1 MTGDFESQG
10 FCVIPGFFNLKR
22 LEQLEHQ
29 ITCIFMMQADKI
41 SDYHGVRARYLEDEQ
56 VDPAAAMRHL
66 CAVMETA
73 DKEALYQAQKMLPR
87 SQGVRGFFSP
97 DLLAQCAVLLGVHP
111 QDLLLDGPA
120 LFVNQPTVNR
130 LLYRW
135 HSEANYYGKR
145 RRFLNLWFPIFG
157 DRTAENG
164 AMSLRP
170 GSHKRVWDASLMV
183 EYSGWDKAAEGKRS
197 QFIQM
202 EIPENF
208 LTEYPRFECE
218 TKRGDLVI
226 FDRNLVHTSNPNVS
240 NEIAFSIVARV
251 WTPIDDLTLS
261 GDMEATPYGGNLG
274 RAGLVVRP

>member
-1 MTGDFESQG
+1 MTVDFEGQG
-10 FCVIPGFFNLKR
+10 FRVFPGFFHLDA
-22 LEQLEHQ
+22 LE
-29 ITCIFMMQADKI
+29 I
-41 SDYHGVRARYLEDEQ
+41 LEDRIERLYCAQ
-56 VDPAAAMRHL
+56 ALKIGQYREMVTVAKGSKAGRAAVIRHICRL
-66 CAVMETA
+66 MEEN
-73 DKEALYQAQKMLPR
+73 DKPALYEVQKMLPR
-87 SQGVRGFFSP
+87 QQDARAFFGFDFMNVCSN
-97 DLLAQCAVLLGVHP
+97 LLGVERE
-111 QDLLLDGPA
+111 DLLLDGPA
-120 LFVNQPTVNR
+120 LFINQPKVDR

-135 HSEANYYGKR
+135 HTEALYYPKR
-145 RRFLNLWFPIFG
+145 RRFLNVWFPIFG

-170 GSHKRVWDASLMV
+170 GSHRRVWDASLMV
-183 EYSGWDKAAEGKRS
+183 EYSGWDKAAEGKRN

-208 LTEYPRFECE
+208 LIEYPRFECE

-240 NEIAFSIVARV
+240 NETAFSIVARV

-274 RAGLVVRP
+274 RAGLVVRL

>member
-10 FCVIPGFFNLKR
+10 FCVIPGFFHSSTMDFLEDQIVR
-22 LEQLEHQ
+22 L
-29 ITCIFMMQADKI
+29 FMMQADKI
-41 SDYHGVRARYLEDEQ
+41 SDYRGVRDRYLALEWTPGE
-56 VDPAAAMRHL
+56 AMRHL
-66 CAVMETA
+66 CAIMEGG
-73 DKEALYQAQKMLPR
+73 DKEALYQAQKFLPR
-87 SQGVRGFFSP
+87 SRARWHFGGE
-97 DLLAQCAVLLGVHP
+97 LLAQCGELLGAEP
-111 QDLLLDGPA
+111 IDLLIDGPA

-135 HSEANYYGKR
+135 HSEALYYPKR

-183 EYSGWDKAAEGKRS
+183 EYSGWDKVAEGKRN
-197 QFIQM
+197 QFVQM

-261 GDMEATPYGGNLG
+261 GDMEATPYGGNIG